1 MNDKTKKTL
10 IVGASILVAA
20 TGLFFIG
27 RATLNRIKRNAEDKR
42 KKILEEEVSGGGTIQ
57 EQVEE
62 TESTYNP
69 SGDVKLIAGY
79 ILGANMF
86 YYPTEVNGIIMK
98 LNNTD
103 VKKLADAWKNKYK
116 RTLYYDLDDEWD
128 QCGTWGFSNCYESS
142 MKRLS
147 KLGLR

>member
-1 MNDKTKKTL
+1 MNNKTKKTL
-10 IVGASILVAA
+10 IVGASILVAV

-27 RATLNRIKRNAEDKR
+27 RATLNRIKRNSEDKR
-42 KKILEEEVSGGGTIQ
+42 KKILEEEVSDSGTTQ
-57 EQVEE
+57 EQIEE
-62 TESTYNP
+62 TKSTYNP
-69 SGDVKLIAGY
+69 SGDVEYIAGK
-79 ILGANMF
+79 ILGANLY
-86 YYPTEVNGIIMK
+86 YYPTEINGIIMK

-116 RTLYYDLDDEWD
+116 RSLYSDLDDEWD
-128 QCGTWGFSNCYESS
+128 SCGTWGFTNCYESS